1 MPENIEIERRFLVD
15 GRQQRVWIDESLERI
30 EIRQWYLDST
40 QLSFSENG
48 AISYGDEVLVTGIDP
63 TTIQSLDSYP
73 NWTARI
79 RTWNKTCFL
88 TLKGLREGALATE
101 YEWEIGRESTDRIVE
116 SATYP
121 YIEKNRYLWNGK
133 DGLIWEIDEFE
144 GDLAGMIIAEVE
156 LEYVDSEIEVPSWA
170 GMELTHLNGWSNAAL
185 ARMLTQ
191 K

>member
-1 MPENIEIERRFLVD
+1 MNGPDVMKELVLCFGNRCDTIMCWRRLQPIMPENIEIERRFLVD

-48 AISYGDEVLVTGIDP
+48 AISYGDELLVTGIDL

-101 YEWEIGRESTDRIVE
+101 YEWEIGR
-116 SATYP
+116 
-121 YIEKNRYLWNGK
+121 
-133 DGLIWEIDEFE
+133 
-144 GDLAGMIIAEVE
+144 
-156 LEYVDSEIEVPSWA
+156 
-170 GMELTHLNGWSNAAL
+170 
-185 ARMLTQ
+185 
-191 K
+191 

>member
-15 GRQQRVWIDESLERI
+15 GRQQRVWIDESLEHI

-48 AISYGDEVLVTGIDP
+48 AISYGDELLVTGIDSA
-63 TTIQSLDSYP
+63 TIQTLDAYP
-73 NWTARI
+73 NWMTRI

-88 TLKGLREGALATE
+88 TLKGSQDGASAIE
-101 YEWEIGRESTDRIVE
+101 YEWEIGCESTDRIVQ

-121 YIEKNRYLWNGK
+121 HIEKNRYLWEGK
-133 DGLIWEIDEFE
+133 DGFIWEIDEFE

-156 LEYVDSEIEVPSWA
+156 LEYVDSEIEIPFWA
-170 GMELTHLNGWSNAAL
+170 GMELTHLKGWSNAAL
-185 ARMLTQ
+185 ASMLT
-191 K
+191 

>member
-15 GRQQRVWIDESLERI
+15 GRQQRVWIDESSERI

-40 QLSFSENG
+40 QLSFRENG
-48 AISYGDEVLVTGIDP
+48 AISYGDELLVTGIDP
-63 TTIQSLDSYP
+63 TTIQNLDSYP
-73 NWTARI
+73 NWTTRI

-88 TLKGLREGALATE
+88 TLKGLQDGASAIE
-101 YEWEIGRESTDRIVE
+101 HEWEIGRESTDKIVQ

-121 YIEKNRYLWNGK
+121 YIEKNRYLWEGK

-156 LEYVDSEIEVPSWA
+156 LEHVDSEIEIPSWV

-185 ARMLTQ
+185 AKMLTQ